1 MEKYDNYKDSGI
13 EWIGEIPEHWKV
25 EKFKY
30 LFFEHSGNGFPNE
43 LQGRSEG
50 EIPFF

>member
-30 LFFEHSGNGFPNE
+30 LFFEH
-43 LQGRSEG
+43 LQNSK
-50 EIPFF
+50 IVFHSATIHFSII